1 MNDVEIRFLRTDEA
15 HILTDLVT
23 GAYGTSYDADWVYD
37 PDEIARRIDAG
48 SLISTIGLLPDG
60 TVAGHMA
67 LMREEPQ
74 AQVLHAGIAV
84 VTEAAR
90 GHHLFT
96 EMKQYAALWAKG
108 QGVLGIFSEAT
119 AAHPYSQKA
128 NVDLGAHETGFLLGW
143 IPGTVSNNA
152 ALAQDARRQSVALFY
167 LKENEGH
174 DRPIYAPLRHRKIIA
189 DIVTTTGIRG
199 RVATTGDFTESDIC
213 ESTEIVITQKDDHN
227 LSIISAHRPGRDLRH
242 VVLTARHELV
252 TDYGR
257 AAVYLDLPLEDPA
270 TEILLD
276 VDLAE
281 LGFAFAGVFPNQ
293 HLDGDAL
300 RLQSLHNVDIH
311 ASDICTASDH
321 GRDLLSYVLAD
332 VDATHADRI

>member
-1 MNDVEIRFLRTDEA
+1 MDDVKIRFLRADES

-23 GAYGTSYDADWVYD
+23 DAYGTSYDADWVYQ
-37 PDEIARRIDAG
+37 PDEIASRIKAG
-48 SLISTIGLLPDG
+48 SLISTIGVLPDG

-67 LMREEPQ
+67 LMREDPD
-74 AQVLHAGIAV
+74 APVLHAGVAV

-96 EMKQYAALWAKG
+96 AMKQYAALWAKG

-143 IPGTVSNNA
+143 IPDSVSNNA
-152 ALAQDARRQSVALFY
+152 ALATGPRRESVALFY

-174 DRPIYAPLRHRKIIA
+174 DRPIYTPTRHRAIIE
-189 DIVTTTGIRG
+189 DIVNTTGIRG
-199 RVATTGDFTESDIC
+199 RVMKASPSHAREIS
-213 ESTEIVITQKDDHN
+213 ESTGIVVSHKDDHN
-227 LSIISAHRPGRDLRH
+227 LAIITARKPGRDLRK
-242 VVLTARHELV
+242 VVLQARDDLV
-252 TDYGR
+252 TNAGR
-257 AAVYLDLPLEDPA
+257 DAVYLDLPLNDPA
-270 TEILLD
+270 TEIILD
-276 VDLAE
+276 ADLAL

-293 HLDGDAL
+293 LLDEDAL

-311 ASDICTASDH
+311 AADIATASDH
-321 GRDLLSYVLAD
+321 GRKLLDYVLAD
-332 VDATHADRI
+332 VASTHANRR

>member
-1 MNDVEIRFLRTDEA
+1 MNDVEIRFLRADEA

-23 GAYGTSYDADWVYD
+23 DAYGTSYDAAWVYD

-48 SLISTIGLLPDG
+48 SLLSTLGLLPEG

-67 LMREEPQ
+67 LMREEPD
-74 AQVLHAGIAV
+74 APVLHAGVAV

-96 EMKQYAALWAKG
+96 SLKQYAALWAKG
-108 QGVLGIFSEAT
+108 EGVLGIFSEAT

-128 NVDLGAHETGFLLGW
+128 NIDLGAHETGFLLGW

-167 LKENEGH
+167 LKENDGH
-174 DRPIYAPLRHRKIIA
+174 DRPIYAPARHRNIIN
-189 DIVTTTGIRG
+189 DIVTTTGLRG
-199 RVATTGDFTESDIC
+199 RMMTADAYGESQID
-213 ESTEIVITQKDDHN
+213 ESTAIVITQKDDHN
-227 LSIISAHRPGRDLRH
+227 LSIITAQQLGRDLRQ
-242 VVLTARHELV
+242 VVTNARADLV
-252 TDYGR
+252 ANRGR
-257 AAVYLDLPLEDPA
+257 DAVYLDLPLNDPA
-270 TEILLD
+270 TEIILD

-281 LGFAFAGVFPNQ
+281 LGFGFAGVFPNQ

-311 ASDICTASDH
+311 ASDISTASDH
-321 GRDLLSYVLAD
+321 GRDLLAYIIAD
-332 VDATHADRI
+332 VAATHANRS